1 MPIRWPAVSQRAF
14 VIGLL
19 GLFVAVSF
27 QYSLKV
33 LDARHGVQ
41 SRSAIQ
47 RWREQLLHLDSGENI
62 YERFTYPNPP
72 IMALML
78 RPIADLPPLAGALT
92 WFYLKVAMALLA
104 FAMIFRVIETEQ
116 APFPPWAKALTVLMS
131 LRPVVGDLS
140 HGNVNLFILFLVVT
154 VLYAFRRGWDVAAGV
169 ILALA
174 IACKVTPALF
184 VVYFLWK
191 RAWRLLAGC
200 AIGLVLFFGPIPAL
214 FLGWDQN
221 AELLES
227 WIRQMVT
234 PFLVGGLATS
244 DHPNQ
249 SLPGLVARM
258 LTASPSFSTYV
269 NDVYTPV
276 EYYNLLA
283 LDAGTAKWVVRG
295 CMALFVG
302 LIVGACRTPI
312 RTRGGWRLAA
322 ESGIVAVGMLLFS
335 ERTWKHHCVMLVVP
349 FAVLSYTL
357 SRIAGDRTLRRFLI
371 GTLVV
376 GQILMAT
383 TSTALWPD
391 EWAKLAQVY
400 GAYVGVFVLLV
411 VAQVAVLSRDPIV
424 RDQQAGNLHTTPPVP
439 SPLSQRRLPA
449 A

>member
-1 MPIRWPAVSQRAF
+1 MSVRWPAVSQRAF
-14 VIGLL
+14 VLGLL
-19 GLFVAVSF
+19 GVFVAVSV

-47 RWREQLLHLDSGENI
+47 RWREQLLQLDSGENI
-62 YERFTYPNPP
+62 YARFTYPNPP

-78 RPIADLPPLAGALT
+78 RPIADLPPLVGALM
-92 WFYLKVAMALLA
+92 WFYLKVAMSLIA
-104 FAMIFRVIETEQ
+104 FAAIFRVIET
-116 APFPPWAKALTVLMS
+116 ADVPFPPWAKALAVLLS
-131 LRPVVGDLS
+131 LRPVIGDLS
-140 HGNVNLFILFLVVT
+140 HGNVNLFILFLVAVM
-154 VLYAFRRGWDVAAGV
+154 LYAFRRGWDVAAGV
-169 ILALA
+169 VLGLA

-214 FLGWDQN
+214 FLGWEQN
-221 AELLES
+221 AELLTS

-234 PFLVGGLATS
+234 PFLVGGVVTS

-276 EYYNLLA
+276 EFDNFLA
-283 LDAGTAKWVVRG
+283 LSPGTAKWVVRG
-295 CMALFVG
+295 CMALFAG
-302 LIVGACRTPI
+302 LVAWACRAPI
-312 RTRGGWRLAA
+312 RRRGGLELAA
-322 ESGIVAVGMLLFS
+322 EAGTITVGMLLFS

-349 FAVLSYTL
+349 FAVLSYAL
-357 SRIAGDRTLRRFLI
+357 AINASDRRLRRFLI
-371 GTLVV
+371 ATLILSQV
-376 GQILMAT
+376 LMAT

-391 EWAKLAQVY
+391 DWAKLAQVY
-400 GAYVGVFVLLV
+400 GAYVGVFLLLV
-411 VAQVAVLSRDPIV
+411 AAQATVLRRDITSRS
-424 RDQQAGNLHTTPPVP
+424 QQGRSHLPCSVT
-439 SPLSQRRLPA
+439 SQPAQRQLPA

>member
-1 MPIRWPAVSQRAF
+1 MPIRWPVVSQRAF
-14 VIGLL
+14 VL
-19 GLFVAVSF
+19 GLFGFFVAVSV
-27 QYSLKV
+27 QYSQKV

-47 RWREQLLHLDSGENI
+47 RWREQLLQLDSGENI
-62 YERFTYPNPP
+62 YARFTYPNPP

-92 WFYLKVAMALLA
+92 WFYLKVAMALVA
-104 FAMIFRVIETEQ
+104 FAAIFRVIETTDL
-116 APFPPWAKALTVLMS
+116 PFPPWAKALTVLLS

-140 HGNVNLFILFLVVT
+140 HGNVNLFILFLVAAM
-154 VLYAFRRGWDVAAGV
+154 LYAFRRGWDVAAGM

-221 AELLES
+221 AELLGS
-227 WIRQMVT
+227 WMRQMVT
-234 PFLVGGLATS
+234 PFLVGGVVTS

-249 SLPGLVARM
+249 SLPGLLARM
-258 LTASPSFSTYV
+258 LTASPSFSTYI

-276 EYYNLLA
+276 EYHNFLA
-283 LDAGTAKWVVRG
+283 LDAGAAKWVVRG
-295 CMALFVG
+295 CMTLFAG
-302 LIVGACRTPI
+302 LVVWTCRATI
-312 RTRGGWRLAA
+312 RKRDGWRLAA
-322 ESGIVAVGMLLFS
+322 EAGIIAVGMLLFS

-349 FAVLSYTL
+349 FAVLSYSL
-357 SRIAGDRTLRRFLI
+357 AASAADKGLRRCLI
-371 GTLVV
+371 AVLIL

-400 GAYVGVFVLLV
+400 GAYVGMFLLLV
-411 VAQVAVLSRDPIV
+411 VAQVVVLRRGTTSGV
-424 RDQQAGNLHTTPPVP
+424 QQATPDLPTTVTPDIAH
-439 SPLSQRRLPA
+439 RRLPA

>member
-1 MPIRWPAVSQRAF
+1 MPVRWPAVSQRVF
-14 VIGLL
+14 VVALL
-19 GLFVAVSF
+19 GLFVAVSV

-47 RWREQLLHLDSGENI
+47 RWREQLLQLDAGENI
-62 YERFTYPNPP
+62 YARFTYPNPP
-72 IMALML
+72 IMALVL
-78 RPIADLPPLAGALT
+78 RPIADLPPLVGALT
-92 WFYLKVAMALLA
+92 WFYLKVAMALAA
-104 FAMIFRVIETEQ
+104 FAAIFRVIETPEM
-116 APFPPWAKALTVLMS
+116 PFPPWAKALAVLLS

-140 HGNVNLFILFLVVT
+140 HGNVNLFILFLVAAM
-154 VLYAFRRGWDVAAGV
+154 LYAFRRGWDVTAGV

-184 VVYFLWK
+184 AIYFLWK
-191 RAWRLLAGC
+191 RAWLLLAGC
-200 AIGLVLFFGPIPAL
+200 VIGLVLFFGPIPAL

-221 AELLES
+221 AELLGS

-234 PFLVGGLATS
+234 PFLVGGVVTS

-258 LTASPSFSTYV
+258 LTHSPSFSTYV

-276 EYYNLLA
+276 EYYNFLA
-283 LDAGTAKWVVRG
+283 LSPSMAKWLVRG
-295 CMALFVG
+295 CMALFAGFV
-302 LIVGACRTPI
+302 IWTCRAPT

-322 ESGIVAVGMLLFS
+322 EAGIIAVGMLLFS

-349 FAVLSYTL
+349 FAVLSYSL
-357 SRIAGDRTLRRFLI
+357 AMSAADHRRRRFLI
-371 GTLVV
+371 ATLAL
-376 GQILMAT
+376 GQVLMAT

-400 GAYVGVFVLLV
+400 GAYVGMFLLLI
-411 VAQVAVLSRDPIV
+411 VAQMAVLRRGVARQAASDIPHTIAAHPSR
-424 RDQQAGNLHTTPPVP
+424 RQ
-439 SPLSQRRLPA
+439 LPA

>member
-14 VIGLL
+14 VVGLL
-19 GLFVAVSF
+19 GLFVAVSV

-33 LDARHGVQ
+33 LDTRNGVR

-47 RWREQLLHLDSGENI
+47 RWREQLLQLDSGENI
-62 YERFTYPNPP
+62 YARFTYPNPP

-92 WFYLKVAMALLA
+92 WFYLKVVMALVA
-104 FAMIFRVIETEQ
+104 FAAIFRVIETEGF
-116 APFPPWAKALTVLMS
+116 PFPPWAKALVVLMS

-140 HGNVNLFILFLVVT
+140 HGNVNLFILFLVAVM
-154 VLYAFRRGWDVAAGV
+154 LYAFRRGWDLAAGI

-184 VVYFLWK
+184 AVYFLWK
-191 RAWRLLAGC
+191 RAWLLLAGC
-200 AIGLVLFFGPIPAL
+200 AIGLVLFFGLIPAM

-221 AELLES
+221 AELLSS
-227 WIRQMVT
+227 WVRQMVT
-234 PFLVGGLATS
+234 PFLVGGVVTS

-249 SLPGLVARM
+249 SLPGLVTRM

-276 EYYNLLA
+276 EYHNVLA
-283 LDAGTAKWVVRG
+283 LQPGTAKCVVRG
-295 CMALFVG
+295 CMVLFAG
-302 LIVGACRTPI
+302 LVMWTCRAPM
-312 RTRGGWRLAA
+312 RNRGGWRLAA
-322 ESGIVAVGMLLFS
+322 EAGIIALGMLLFS
-335 ERTWKHHCVMLVVP
+335 ERTWKHHCVILVVP
-349 FAVLSYTL
+349 FAVLTYL
-357 SRIAGDRTLRRFLI
+357 LAVNAGDNRMRRFLI
-371 GTLVV
+371 ATLVAV
-376 GQILMAT
+376 QVMMAT

-400 GAYVGVFVLLV
+400 GAYVAVFALLV
-411 VAQVAVLSRDPIV
+411 VGHAVALRRVSDALARPNASVVPASVSSR
-424 RDQQAGNLHTTPPVP
+424 AL
-439 SPLSQRRLPA
+439 QRQLPA

>member
-1 MPIRWPAVSQRAF
+1 MPIRWPTVSQRAF

-19 GLFVAVSF
+19 ALFVGVSV

-33 LDARHGVQ
+33 LDARNGVQ

-62 YERFTYPNPP
+62 YAQFTYPNPP

-104 FAMIFRVIETEQ
+104 FAATFRVIETAD
-116 APFPPWAKALTVLMS
+116 APFPPWAKALAVLVS

-140 HGNVNLFILFLVVT
+140 HGNVNLFILFLVVMM
-154 VLYAFRRGWDVAAGV
+154 LYAFRHSWDLMAGV

-191 RAWRLLAGC
+191 HAWRVLAGC

-221 AELLES
+221 AELLAS
-227 WIRQMVT
+227 WVRQMVT
-234 PFLVGGLATS
+234 PFLVGGVVTS

-269 NDVYTPV
+269 NDIYTPV
-276 EYYNLLA
+276 EYHNFLA

-295 CMALFVG
+295 CMAAFAG
-302 LIVGACRTPI
+302 LVVWSCRTPI
-312 RTRGGWRLAA
+312 RVRGGWKLAA
-322 ESGIVAVGMLLFS
+322 EAGIIAVGMLLFS

-349 FAVLSYTL
+349 FAVCSYAVATGA
-357 SRIAGDRTLRRFLI
+357 SDRRLRRFLI
-371 GTLVV
+371 ATLVL

-383 TSTALWPD
+383 TATALWPD

-400 GAYVGVFVLLV
+400 GAYVGVFLLLI
-411 VAQVAVLSRDPIV
+411 VAQVVALRRGAALLAMQSLNLLPSTTTF
-424 RDQQAGNLHTTPPVP
+424 DQSTH
-439 SPLSQRRLPA
+439 RLPA

>member
-14 VIGLL
+14 VLGLL
-19 GLFVAVSF
+19 GLFVVVSV

-33 LDARHGVQ
+33 LDARNGVQ

-62 YERFTYPNPP
+62 YARFTYPNPP

-92 WFYLKVAMALLA
+92 WFYLKVAMALVA
-104 FAMIFRVIETEQ
+104 FAAIFRVIETDEI
-116 APFPPWAKALTVLMS
+116 PFAPWAKGLAVLMS

-140 HGNVNLFILFLVVT
+140 HGNVNLFILFLVAVM
-154 VLYAFRRGWDVAAGV
+154 LYAFRRGWELAAGV
-169 ILALA
+169 VLALA

-191 RAWRLLAGC
+191 RAWWVLAGC
-200 AIGLVLFFGPIPAL
+200 AVGLLLFFGLIPAF

-221 AELLES
+221 AELLTS
-227 WIRQMVT
+227 WVRQMVT
-234 PFLVGGLATS
+234 PFVIGGVVTS

-258 LTASPSFSTYV
+258 CTISPSFSTYV

-276 EYYNLLA
+276 EYHNLLA
-283 LDAGTAKWVVRG
+283 LDAASAKWVVRG
-295 CMALFVG
+295 CMVLFASLV
-302 LIVGACRTPI
+302 VWSCRASV

-322 ESGIVAVGMLLFS
+322 EAGIIAVGMLLFS
-335 ERTWKHHCVMLVVP
+335 ERTWKHHCVMLVLP
-349 FAVLSYTL
+349 FAVMCYVLACARD
-357 SRIAGDRTLRRFLI
+357 RIMRRFLVAM
-371 GTLVV
+371 LVLV
-376 GQILMAT
+376 QALMAT

-400 GAYVGVFVLLV
+400 GAYVGAFVLLV
-411 VAQVAVLSRDPIV
+411 VAQVVALRRGVVACTHTSVKLLPATIPSTTS
-424 RDQQAGNLHTTPPVP
+424 QA
-439 SPLSQRRLPA
+439 QLPA